1 MNYMSK
7 ALASELIKASEICKH
22 RVEEEGG
29 LILNRGDEFVFVPVQ
44 NIYKGTPT
52 AAGLY
57 ETEQSDFT
65 GKVFP
70 LLKEGW
76 KFYASFHT
84 HPSFS
89 PNPSGLDLNVLFQ
102 GFKHNYIYAPRPETF
117 SYTTWGVEGQFT
129 QYFNRDTLY
138 ALQ

>member
-7 ALASELIKASEICKH
+7 ALASELLKAAEICKH

-89 PNPSGLDLNVLFQ
+89 PNPSELDLNVLFQ
-102 GFKHNYIYAPRPETF
+102 GFKHNYIYAPRPENF

-129 QYFNRDTLY
+129 QYFNRNTLY